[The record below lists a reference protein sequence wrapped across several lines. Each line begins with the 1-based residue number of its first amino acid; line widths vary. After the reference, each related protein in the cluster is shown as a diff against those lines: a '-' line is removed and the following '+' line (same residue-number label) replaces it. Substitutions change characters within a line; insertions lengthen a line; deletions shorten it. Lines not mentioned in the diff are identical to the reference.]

1 MDSVKYIGL
10 DVHRDT
16 ISVAVVDQ
24 SGAVGHA
31 IGDPRRPLQ
40 FWIVWVEYRVACMSP
55 WKKERGFCDDAGF
68 GLIGYES
75 GGEDSGVSG
84 AGSFTDVCAW
94 KTCRC
99 GRWRMGARAA
109 M

>member
-24 SGAVGHA
+24 GGRLVMQSVIPH
-31 IGDPRRPLQ
+31 RPLQ

-55 WKKERGFCDDAGF
+55 WKKER
-68 GLIGYES
+68 IRR
-75 GGEDSGVSG
+75 
-84 AGSFTDVCAW
+84 GSTIS
-94 KTCRC
+94 
-99 GRWRMGARAA
+99 
-109 M
+109 